1 MTNTVYYGF
10 SDKISLTV
18 LMVVILFVAFLSSC
32 SKTVPLCDDKKTVKA
47 VRAQAMEILL
57 DDISSVA
64 SLGAGELSEDERR
77 MFKASM
83 SVVVGNIRQ
92 KSVDENTNQYTCA
105 ADLTVRSAGGV
116 ESMPVTY
123 ISTVHD
129 GEVQVTISGLQ

>member
-1 MTNTVYYGF
+1 MSTIFYGF
-10 SDKISLTV
+10 RDKISLTV
-18 LMVVILFVAFLSSC
+18 LLMVILLVAFLSSC
-32 SKTVPLCDDKKTVKA
+32 SKTVPLCDGKKTLKA
-47 VRAQAMEILL
+47 VRAEAMEILL

-92 KSVDENTNQYTCA
+92 KSVDENANQYTCA

-123 ISTVHD
+123 TSTVRN